1 VSVLVAVGVVGRIAF
16 GQLALASPT
25 PVYGILIKV
34 GLTETLAFVSGF
46 VFGSGLGFL
55 TGGLIIVISD
65 FFMIPGAWT
74 PFIAAIIGIFGVS
87 GGAIRR
93 LAANPSALMLGV
105 SAAFLTLVS
114 EFLQNAWFAWFFNMP
129 ILAALAMAIPSM
141 ATAAAN
147 NVVLFTAVA
156 PRIIRLVQEATRR
169 PSGLGAQRTNS
180 SQQL

>member
-1 VSVLVAVGVVGRIAF
+1 MCIRD
-16 GQLALASPT
+16 SPT

-34 GLTETLAFVSGF
+34 GLTETLAFVSVF
-46 VFGSGLGFL
+46 VFGSALGFL
-55 TGGLIIVISD
+55 TGGLIIAISD

-74 PFIAAIIGIFGVS
+74 PFIAAIIGIFGLS

-93 LAANPSALMLGV
+93 LAANPSALMLGA
-105 SAAFLTLVS
+105 SAAFLTVLS

-147 NVVLFTAVA
+147 NIVLFTAVA
-156 PRIIRLVQEATRR
+156 PRIIRLIQEATKR
-169 PSGLGAQRTNS
+169 SLGLGGERADSPRG
-180 SQQL
+180 L

>member
-1 VSVLVAVGVVGRIAF
+1 MLVAVGVVGRIAF

-46 VFGSGLGFL
+46 AFGSALGFL

-65 FFMIPGAWT
+65 IFMIPGPWT
-74 PFIAAIIGIFGVS
+74 PFIGAIIGIFGVG
-87 GGAIRR
+87 GGANRR
-93 LAANPSALMLGV
+93 LAANPSAVVLGA
-105 SAAFLTLVS
+105 SAAFLTVLS

-129 ILAALAMAIPSM
+129 LLAALAMGIPSM

-147 NVVLFTAVA
+147 NVILFTAVA
-156 PRIIRLVQEATRR
+156 PRIIRLIQEATKRPLGLEGERR
-169 PSGLGAQRTNS
+169 DS
-180 SQQL
+180 SQRL